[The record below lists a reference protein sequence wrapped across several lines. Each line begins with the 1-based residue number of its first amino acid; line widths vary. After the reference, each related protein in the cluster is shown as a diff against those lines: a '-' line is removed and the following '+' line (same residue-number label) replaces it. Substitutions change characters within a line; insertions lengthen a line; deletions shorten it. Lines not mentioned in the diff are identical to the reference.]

1 MALVGRTNAPPA
13 YQIPDQR
20 RHFSAFAKPPGRLS
34 PSVAYV
40 LLCGA
45 LLAVLVAVAAHR
57 PWSGDLGMHLAT
69 LARLRADFFHPGDP
83 LVDSAIPSPYYS
95 PYTLL
100 LDGIARI
107 TGAADT
113 TVLAAAGPVNAA
125 LFFGGLYRFVNILSV
140 RRYAPCFALICVLVL
155 WGFQPILWSGFISLW
170 ALPLTMCYP
179 STAATALTLLL
190 WAGLA
195 RGIGR
200 PLNRLGQ
207 GVLLGV
213 IGLTHPFAFVVAAI
227 GAAAIIL
234 WRRHEL
240 TARVGA
246 WLAAA
251 ATLTGALLAAWP
263 YYPFFAL
270 FGVTSLDGMHAYLYS
285 RPLAFYGL
293 ALLALP
299 ALWRRLRRDRTD
311 PLVLLCLAGL
321 LAVAAGAVTGR
332 YSLGR
337 LWPAAMLSAQIAL
350 GIDLCER
357 ARRKVDQVLVSVPVI
372 ALVFGLAVQGGHLAL
387 AVPQRWLPAVLARH
401 HQWPDYA
408 WLDRYIKTGDV
419 IVTDDYDALRM
430 VPAYGARTIPP
441 AWPDP
446 FLPDQSARW
455 ADVAYLHA
463 PRATTAERRA
473 LIAKYHASWILEIP
487 GQWSICD
494 GRAPVAT
501 GPQGQRLYATSLATV
516 CR

>member
-1 MALVGRTNAPPA
+1 
-13 YQIPDQR
+13 
-20 RHFSAFAKPPGRLS
+20 
-34 PSVAYV
+34 
-40 LLCGA
+40 
-45 LLAVLVAVAAHR
+45 
-57 PWSGDLGMHLAT
+57 
-69 LARLRADFFHPGDP
+69 
-83 LVDSAIPSPYYS
+83 
-95 PYTLL
+95 
-100 LDGIARI
+100 
-107 TGAADT
+107 
-113 TVLAAAGPVNAA
+113 
-125 LFFGGLYRFVNILSV
+125 
-140 RRYAPCFALICVLVL
+140 
-155 WGFQPILWSGFISLW
+155 
-170 ALPLTMCYP
+170 MCYP

-190 WAGLA
+190 WSGLA

-200 PLNRLGQ
+200 PLNMLGL
-207 GVLLGV
+207 GVLLGA

-227 GAAAIIL
+227 GAAAIVVS
-234 WRRHEL
+234 RHDQL
-240 TARVGA
+240 TARVVA

-251 ATLTGALLAAWP
+251 AALTGALLAVWP

-299 ALWRRLRRDRTD
+299 ALWRRLRLDRTD
-311 PLVLLCLAGL
+311 PLVLLCAAGF
-321 LAVAAGAVTGR
+321 LAVGVGAVTGR

-337 LWPAAMLSAQIAL
+337 LWPAVMLAAQLAL

-357 ARRKVDQVLVSVPVI
+357 ARRKLDQVLVSVPLI

-387 AVPQRWLPAVLARH
+387 AVPQRGLPAVLVRH

-408 WLDRYIKTGDV
+408 WLGQYIRTGDV

-455 ADVAYLHA
+455 AAVQYLHA
-463 PRATTAERRA
+463 PQASAAERRA
-473 LIAKYHASWILEIP
+473 LIVKYHAAWILEIP

-501 GPQGQRLYATSLATV
+501 GPQGQRLYAASPVSV

>member
-1 MALVGRTNAPPA
+1 MPPSRLPLAA
-13 YQIPDQR
+13 Y
-20 RHFSAFAKPPGRLS
+20 L
-34 PSVAYV
+34 

-45 LLAVLVAVAAHR
+45 ILAVLIAVAVQQ

-69 LARLRADFFHPGDP
+69 LARLRTDFTHPGDP
-83 LVDSAIPSPYYS
+83 LVDASIPSPYYS
-95 PYTLL
+95 PYTVL
-100 LDGIARI
+100 LDGIARM
-107 TGAADT
+107 TGAADA
-113 TVLAAAGPVNAA
+113 TVLAAAGPVNVA
-125 LFFGGLYRFVNILSV
+125 LFFWGLYRFVNTLSP
-140 RRYAPCFALICVLVL
+140 RRYAPCFALICVLAL
-155 WGFQPILWSGFISLW
+155 WGFQPILWSGFVSLW

-190 WAGLA
+190 WSGLA
-195 RGIGR
+195 RGTGR
-200 PLNRLGQ
+200 PLNGMGLGL
-207 GVLLGV
+207 LLGA
-213 IGLTHPFAFVVAAI
+213 IGLTHPFAFVLAAI
-227 GAAAIIL
+227 GAAAIVVS
-234 WRRHEL
+234 RRERL
-240 TARVGA
+240 SV

-251 ATLTGALLAAWP
+251 AALTVSLLAVWP

-270 FGVTSLDGMHAYLYS
+270 FGVTSLDSMHAYLYS

-299 ALWRRLRRDRTD
+299 ALARRLRRDRTD
-311 PLVLLCLAGL
+311 PLVLLCATGL
-321 LAVAAGAVTGR
+321 IAVGVGALTGR

-337 LWPAAMLSAQIAL
+337 LWPAVMLAAQLAL

-387 AVPQRWLPAVLARH
+387 ALPQRRLPAVLARH

-408 WLDRYIKTGDV
+408 WLGRYIRTGDV

-446 FLPDQSARW
+446 FLRDQSTRW
-455 ADVAYLHA
+455 SDVRYLHA
-463 PRATTAERRA
+463 PQSTTAERRA
-473 LIAKYHASWILEIP
+473 LIARYHAAWILEIP
-487 GQWSICD
+487 GQWSICA
-494 GRAPVAT
+494 GRTPVAV
-501 GPQGQRLYATSLATV
+501 GPQDQRLYATSPVTV

>member
-1 MALVGRTNAPPA
+1 MAIVGRPKAPLA
-13 YQIPDQR
+13 FQIPDQR
-20 RHFSAFAKPPGRLS
+20 GHFAADTTPLS
-34 PSVAYV
+34 RRPLVAYL
-40 LLCGA
+40 LLCAA
-45 LLAVLVAVAAHR
+45 LLAVLIAVAVQQ

-69 LARLRADFFHPGDP
+69 LARLRNNFTHPGDP
-83 LVDSAIPSPYYS
+83 LVDASIASPYYS

-100 LDGIARI
+100 LDGIART
-107 TGAADT
+107 TGAADA
-113 TVLAAAGPVNAA
+113 TVLAAAGPVNVA
-125 LFFGGLYRFVNILSV
+125 LFFGGLYRFVNTLTP

-190 WAGLA
+190 WSGLA
-195 RGIGR
+195 RGPSR
-200 PLNRLGQ
+200 PLTALGL

-213 IGLTHPFAFVVAAI
+213 IGLTHPFAFVIAAI
-227 GAAAIIL
+227 GAAAIVVS
-234 WRRHEL
+234 RRERP
-240 TARVGA
+240 TV

-251 ATLTGALLAAWP
+251 AAVTVSLLAVWP

-270 FGVTSLDGMHAYLYS
+270 FRVTSLDSMHAYLYS

-299 ALWRRLRRDRTD
+299 ALARRLRRDRTD
-311 PLVLLCLAGL
+311 PLVLLCAAGL
-321 LAVAAGAVTGR
+321 IAVGVGALTGR

-337 LWPAAMLSAQIAL
+337 LWPAVMLAAQLAL

-357 ARRKVDQVLVSVPVI
+357 ARRKVDQVLVSVPAI
-372 ALVFGLAVQGGHLAL
+372 ALVFGFAVQGGHLAL
-387 AVPQRWLPAVLARH
+387 AVPQGALPAALVRH

-408 WLDRYIKTGDV
+408 WLRRYISTGDV

-430 VPAYGARTIPP
+430 VPAFGGRTIPP

-446 FLPDQSARW
+446 FLTDQSARW
-455 ADVAYLHA
+455 SDVQYLHA
-463 PRATTAERRA
+463 PQSTMAERRA
-473 LIAKYHASWILEIP
+473 LIAKYHPAWILEIP
-487 GQWSICD
+487 GQWSICA
-494 GRAPVAT
+494 GRTPVAT
-501 GPQGQRLYATSLATV
+501 GPQGQRLFATSTVSV